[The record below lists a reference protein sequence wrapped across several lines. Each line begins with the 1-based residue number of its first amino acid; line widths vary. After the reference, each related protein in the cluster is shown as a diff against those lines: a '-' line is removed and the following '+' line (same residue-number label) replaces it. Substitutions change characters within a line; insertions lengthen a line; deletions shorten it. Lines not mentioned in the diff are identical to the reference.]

1 MTSRFTQIFLSKTSL
16 DKLCENTAF
25 QLPALSRMRT
35 ESAIISLYVK
45 IWVSEN
51 PYSRV
56 FHTMHIT
63 NNNINPY
70 LPHFL
75 P

>member
-1 MTSRFTQIFLSKTSL
+1 MREYSFSVTRT
-16 DKLCENTAF
+16 
-25 QLPALSRMRT
+25 LPYEA

>member
-1 MTSRFTQIFLSKTSL
+1 MQIFSLKTSL
-16 DKLCENTAF
+16 NKLYENKVF
-25 QLPALSRMRT
+25 QLPVIPRIRT
-35 ESAIISLYVK
+35 ESAIMPLYGR

-56 FHTMHIT
+56 FHAVHIT
-63 NNNINPY
+63 NNNIDPY

-75 P
+75 